1 MCSQINILFLSTIA
15 YFLIGFGLSEA
26 AYAEGW
32 ALTQRNDSMGDLY
45 VYIDKNGMKWNIPKQ
60 KIGFTTQAPDWKVSL
75 YNDETKMFFETTL
88 TDWQSKFSKMG
99 KGNQA
104 QLQRGGWQ
112 KGKVEKIAGLNCT
125 KYVMTGNVPLPN
137 TKNKRTLAAVRQAA
151 CWLSNDITMS
161 ATLSD
166 MFSKTYGLPATKF
179 FPVRIAYL
187 GSDGRP
193 HLALDT
199 FNSRPFV
206 VPGGFFNRPQGY
218 KPAKSETEV
227 FMDEDTREFL
237 KDLSDK

>member
-1 MCSQINILFLSTIA
+1 MRLLIQFKFLSVLLGLFLVIST
-15 YFLIGFGLSEA
+15 SEPA
-26 AYAEGW
+26 KAESGW

-45 VYIDKNGMKWNIPKQ
+45 VYIDNKGMKWNIPKQ

-75 YNDETKMFFETTL
+75 FNDETKMFYETSL
-88 TDWQSKFSKMG
+88 GDWQNKFSKMG
-99 KGNQA
+99 KGQAA
-104 QLQRGGWQ
+104 QLQNGGWQ

-125 KYVMTGNVPLPN
+125 KYVMTNN
-137 TKNKRTLAAVRQAA
+137 TQAAQAKGKRTLAAVRQAA
-151 CWLSNDITMS
+151 CWLANDITMS
-161 ATLSD
+161 PTLSD

-187 GSDGRP
+187 GGDGRP

-199 FNSRPFV
+199 FNSRPFN

-227 FMDEDTREFL
+227 FMDEDTRQFL
-237 KDLSDK
+237 KDLSQ